1 MKNLIKLVLILLF
14 ISISIYSQDKGAFV
28 ERKSGFYVNE
38 ILKGIK
44 EFEQKDKPERKFFQV
59 DLTSY
64 DLPKSVDEFTSQWHN
79 EPVSQGNTGT
89 CWSYSTTSF
98 FESEIFRLTGKKIKL
113 SEMYTV
119 YFEYIE
125 KALGYIHSKG
135 ETIFEEGSEANAVTK
150 IWRKYGIV
158 PISVYDG
165 MLPGQKF
172 HNHSKMHKDMKNYLE
187 TVKKHSMWNESV
199 VMETIISILDS
210 YMGKPPVS
218 FEFEGKDYTP
228 LQFMSEVIKVNPDD
242 YVDILSLLQKPYFTK
257 VDYPVPDNWW
267 KNSDYHNVPLDEFI
281 NTLKKAVREGYTVSI
296 GGDVSEAGKVT
307 ELDVFVVPT
316 FDIPSEY
323 IDENSRQF
331 RFSNGTTTDDH
342 GIHLVGYLE
351 KDGKDWFLI
360 KDSGASARDG
370 NNFGYYFFHE
380 DYVKL
385 KMMDF
390 MIHKDAVSDLMKKFE

>member
-1 MKNLIKLVLILLF
+1 MKKFVVFILISLFTIINL
-14 ISISIYSQDKGAFV
+14 YSQDKGVFV
-28 ERKSGFYVNE
+28 EKKSGFYVNE

-44 EFEQKDKPERKFFQV
+44 EFEQAEKPKGKSFQV
-59 DLTSY
+59 DLSSY
-64 DLPKSVDEFTSQWHN
+64 DLPKSVDEFTFQWHN

-98 FESEIFRLTGKKIKL
+98 FESEIFRISGVKVKL

-119 YFEYIE
+119 YFEYVE
-125 KALGYIHSKG
+125 KALGFIHSKG

-165 MLPGQKF
+165 MLLGQKF

-187 TVKKHSMWNESV
+187 TVKKHSMWNETV
-199 VMETIISILDS
+199 IMATIISILDS

-218 FEFEGKDYTP
+218 FEYEGKEYTP
-228 LQFMSEVIKVNPDD
+228 IQFLNDVIKINPDD
-242 YVDILSLLQKPYFTK
+242 YVDILSLLEKPYYSE

-267 KNSDYHNVPLDEFI
+267 KNSDYHNVPLDEFMG
-281 NTLKKAVREGYTVSI
+281 TLKKAVSDGYTVSI

-351 KDGKDWFLI
+351 KDGNYWFLI

-390 MIHKDAVSDLMKKFE
+390 MIHKDAVSELLKKFK